1 MIAISLR
8 LQQLTENFDLRLFK
22 RPLFLRGEN
31 LGHPDH
37 LVLNTGL
44 VINRVEFV
52 GRDLDFGV
60 LAMEGQCPL
69 LESLPDHLP
78 KSFLVGKELIVLP
91 SDKTKVFILLA
102 LDIFDTLLV
111 AFLNQVF
118 HVISL
123 YRGVHDLPYSCHT
136 DVK

>member
-8 LQQLTENFDLRLFK
+8 LQQLTEDFDLRLFK
-22 RPLFLRGEN
+22 RPLLFSGEN
-31 LGHPDH
+31 LRHPNH
-37 LVLNTGL
+37 LVLDASL

-78 KSFLVGKELIVLP
+78 KSFLVGEEFKVLP
-91 SDKTKVFILLA
+91 SDDAEVFILLA

-118 HVISL
+118 HVTSL
-123 YRGVHDLPYSCHT
+123 YCSVYDLPYSSYT